1 MAGSISNPPSA
12 AVKLTKQ
19 AAYTQTYSNVVRTH
33 AKEALST
40 SISLTLV
47 SEIVPI
53 LNAQNETINEL
64 KKLVNSLIDDLQVL
78 ELAG

>member
-19 AAYTQTYSNVVRTH
+19 AAYTQTYSSATRTH
-33 AKEALST
+33 AAEALST
-40 SISLTLV
+40 SVSIALLTEV
-47 SEIVPI
+47 QGQINTT
-53 LNAQNETINEL
+53 NAAVNEL
-64 KKLVNSLIDDLQVL
+64 KKLVNSLIDDSQAL